1 MVTATPTQ
9 LARESPTAVPAI
21 RRLRAR
27 VNRVLPRSLLGRSLL
42 IIVTPLILLQVVSTW
57 VFYDSHW
64 ETVTRRLAGNLA
76 GDVAAVIELM
86 RRSAGPADYPGI
98 FELAATTMRLQ
109 MAHEPGAALPDE
121 TVAAR
126 QDLVDVKLSQALEDI
141 VGRPF
146 RIDTRSLEKVVDIR
160 VQLDD
165 GVLQVLAPRRRLFS
179 STTYVF
185 ILWMVGTSLVLFAVA
200 TVFMLNQVRPI
211 RRLAAA
217 ADDFGKGRDVPDFK
231 LEGAAEVRQA
241 AAAFNLMRNRIR
253 RQIAQRT
260 EMLAGVSHDLRT
272 PLTRMKLQLAMLGDG
287 PEVAD
292 LHADVAEMEKML
304 GGYLAFA
311 RGEGAEQPVPTDLGL
326 LLRDLVAGALRD
338 GATIDLEAEP
348 DLVVPLRPDAFRRCL
363 ANLIGNAR
371 RHARTVAIRATRRGA
386 AIEVTVDDDGPG
398 IPPDQREEVFRPFYR
413 LDPSRNPE
421 TGGVGLGLTIARDV
435 MRGHGGDLVLTDSP
449 LGGLRARLRLPV

>member
-1 MVTATPTQ
+1 MVTATPTRF
-9 LARESPTAVPAI
+9 ARGSPTTAPAI

-27 VNRVLPRSLLGRSLL
+27 INRVLPRSLLGRSLL

-64 ETVTRRLAGNLA
+64 ETVTRRLAGSLA

-98 FELAATTMRLQ
+98 FDLAANTMRLQ
-109 MAHEPGAALPDE
+109 MAHEPGGVLPDAA
-121 TVAAR
+121 VAAR
-126 QDLVDVKLSQALEDI
+126 QNLVDVKLSVALEDI

-146 RIDTRSLEKVVDIR
+146 RIDTRSLEKVVEIR

-231 LEGAAEVRQA
+231 LEGAVEVRQA

-292 LHADVAEMEKML
+292 LRADVAEMEKML

-311 RGEGAEQPVPTDLGL
+311 RGEGGEQPEPTDLGL

-348 DLVVPLRPDAFRRCL
+348 GLVVPLRPDAFRRCL
-363 ANLIGNAR
+363 TNLIGNAR
-371 RHARTVAIRATRRGA
+371 RHARTVAIRALRRGA
-386 AIEVTVDDDGPG
+386 AIEITVDDDGPG

-421 TGGVGLGLTIARDV
+421 TGGIGLGLTIARDV